1 MTLKAVH
8 KSQSFEKICE
18 AGFVD
23 ILRQMLFALQKAFL
37 WPQRD
42 SSYSVHGG
50 LGRIWWESARSW
62 RTYQVERSRAQS
74 SSMSLDF
81 MVGRVP
87 FLGQITVFIDGHDGG
102 PQNGMC

>member
-50 LGRIWWESARSW
+50 LGE
-62 RTYQVERSRAQS
+62 
-74 SSMSLDF
+74 F
-81 MVGRVP
+81 
-87 FLGQITVFIDGHDGG
+87 GG
-102 PQNGMC
+102 NQLVAGGLTR